1 MGSVDEPLDTSP
13 VLLGAPFDGTTSF
26 MPGARFG
33 PRRIREVSD
42 GLESYSPTLRRD
54 LEELRFADLGDL
66 ELPFGNPPKAL
77 ELIEDALRPIYQ
89 AGRLPVM
96 LGGEHTVTLAGV
108 RAALATHPDLIIIQ
122 FDAHADLR
130 EEYCGESVSHAT
142 VMRRITEILGGER
155 VYQFG
160 IRSGTREEFEF
171 GREQTR
177 FFPGNGLEGVLRA
190 ATEELGERP
199 VYLTV
204 DIDVVDPA
212 FAPGTG
218 TPEPGGWTSSE
229 LFDALLAIRDLNVIG
244 CDLVEV
250 CPAAEHGIVTS
261 ILGAKV
267 VREMLLAF
275 GLPQGLARGEKA

>member
-1 MGSVDEPLDTSP
+1 
-13 VLLGAPFDGTTSF
+13 
-26 MPGARFG
+26 MPGTRFG

-42 GLESYSPTLRRD
+42 GLESYSPELRRD
-54 LEELRFADLGDL
+54 LEELGLLDLGDL

-77 ELIEDALRPIYQ
+77 KMIEDALRPIFQ

-96 LGGEHTVTLAGV
+96 LGGEHTVTLAAV
-108 RAALATHPDLIIIQ
+108 RAALVVHPDLIIIQ

-130 EEYCGESVSHAT
+130 EKYCGEHISHAT
-142 VMRRITEILGGER
+142 VMRRIAEKLGGER

-177 FFPGNGLEGVLRA
+177 FFPGNGLAGVLRA

-229 LFDALLAIRDLNVIG
+229 LFDALYEIRGLNVIG

-250 CPAAEHGIVTS
+250 CPAAEHGFVTS

-267 VREMLLAF
+267 IREMLLAYGF
-275 GLPQGLARGEKA
+275 PQGAARGESV